1 MNQKEGDYKMSDTR
15 CPQCGANLTNDYCEY
30 CGWNSKDS
38 VQSKVLKLSGV
49 FSNLSVTK
57 ENCVFEPKAGPS
69 TTIVNKEI
77 TGLTLIQAPI
87 VGTGELII
95 TSVTGITQKINFI
108 YTQNSNAGEVA
119 SYLRQLAPDVQ
130 INNST
135 QNEISANAQGIMC
148 PKCRSNN
155 TVSTGVSRKF
165 SVWKIVVGG
174 LLISMGI
181 GSSPDITF
189 FLLTFLGGAALVANG
204 LRLFGKKKLNCLCM
218 NCRKRFRV

>member
-1 MNQKEGDYKMSDTR
+1 MSEIR
-15 CPQCGANLTNDYCEY
+15 CVQCGANLSDDYCEY

-49 FSNLSVTK
+49 LNNLTVTK
-57 ENCVFEPKAGPS
+57 ENCVFAPKAGLA
-69 TTIVNKEI
+69 TTILNKEI

-95 TSVTGITQKINFI
+95 TSAIGITQKINFL
-108 YTQNSNAGEVA
+108 YTQNQNAGEIT
-119 SYLRQLAPDVQ
+119 SYLRQLAPNAQV
-130 INNST
+130 NNSAP
-135 QNEISANAQGIMC
+135 NETSVNVQGIMC

-155 TVSTGVSRKF
+155 TVSTGVSRKL
-165 SVWKIVVGG
+165 SVWKIVLGA
-174 LLISMGI
+174 LLISAGI
-181 GSSPDITF
+181 GSSPTDIIIF
-189 FLLTFLGGAALVANG
+189 ILLFVGGAALVANG

>member
-1 MNQKEGDYKMSDTR
+1 MSDSR
-15 CPQCGANLTNDYCEY
+15 CVQCGANLSEDYCEY

-38 VQSKVLKLSGV
+38 VQSKTLNLSGV
-49 FSNLSVTK
+49 FCNLKVTK
-57 ENCVFEPKAGPS
+57 ETCVFEPKAGTP
-69 TTIVNKEI
+69 TTILNKEI

-95 TSVTGITQKINFI
+95 TSITGITQKINFL

-119 SYLRQLAPDVQ
+119 SYLRQLAPNAQ
-130 INNST
+130 LNNSIT
-135 QNEISANAQGIMC
+135 NDIPVNAQGIIC
-148 PKCRSNN
+148 PKCKSNN
-155 TVSTGVSRKF
+155 TVSTGISRKF
-165 SVWKIVVGG
+165 SVWKIVVGA

-181 GSSPDITF
+181 GTSPTDIII
-189 FLLTFLGGAALVANG
+189 FLLLFLGGAALVANG